1 MDRFQWLLSFARI
14 FCENPA
20 VMQVTYELTQ
30 RDFFDSFIVH
40 RNRTPVRRWC
50 FRLIAT
56 IVFLFAGVE
65 LFMLLIRPNGRTY
78 SNVAP
83 LLGLAFLWGMLM
95 WASPWWLARTLSM
108 KQPSAQGP
116 ITLLL
121 DPAGLHWRWNGGVA
135 DIEWKNQVGYFEA
148 KKHFLIY
155 SSPVSF
161 HIVPKRALAPEQIR
175 AVGALLAEYLPAT
188 NHK

>member
-1 MDRFQWLLSFARI
+1 
-14 FCENPA
+14 
-20 VMQVTYELTQ
+20 MQVSYELKQ

-40 RNRTPVRRWC
+40 RNRTPLRKWS

-56 IVFLFAGVE
+56 FVFLFAGVE
-65 LFMLLIRPNGRTY
+65 LLMLLVRPNGRTY

-95 WASPWWLARTLSM
+95 WASPWWLARSLSL

-121 DPAGLHWRWNGGVA
+121 DPAGLHWRWNGGAA
-135 DIEWKNQVGYFEA
+135 DLEWKNKIGYFEG
-148 KKHFLIY
+148 KNHFLLY
-155 SSPVSF
+155 SSPVTF
-161 HIVPKRALAPEQIR
+161 NIVPKRALTPEQLD
-175 AVGALLAEYLPAT
+175 AVRELLAEHLPAT
-188 NHK
+188 NRK